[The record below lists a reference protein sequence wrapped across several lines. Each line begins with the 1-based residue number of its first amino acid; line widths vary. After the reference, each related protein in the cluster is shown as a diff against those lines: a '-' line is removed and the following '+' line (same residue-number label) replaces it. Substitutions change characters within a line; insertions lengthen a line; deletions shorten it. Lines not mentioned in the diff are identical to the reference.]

1 MGIWGAGVN
10 GFRLRLGG
18 GGFPTGTTGGAAYYN
33 GSAGAISSDV
43 LIDQSSIPLQIVPGS
58 LPTQQN
64 MTYNAGHAPTG
75 TAGTAV
81 IAPDTSGNL
90 DVNENNTGYARI
102 CTATNG
108 ICSTSGSSPPAA
120 AWTLNTGIAASPA
133 AALFISPSTGTVSHC
148 YFTTTNSDG
157 FTNLVFNVKLA
168 GTNIISGTSAT
179 IAAGTSLGTVSTF
192 SLTSGTISVTA
203 GNTWELDVTAG
214 TANWVGVVQCY

>member
-1 MGIWGAGVN
+1 MA
-10 GFRLRLGG
+10 
-18 GGFPTGTTGGAAYYN
+18 T
-33 GSAGAISSDV
+33 
-43 LIDQSSIPLQIVPGS
+43 S
-58 LPTQQN
+58 LPTQLDL
-64 MTYNAGHAPTG
+64 TYNAGHVP
-75 TAGTAV
+75 AGAAGKAS

-90 DVNENNTGYARI
+90 DVNENNTGYARV